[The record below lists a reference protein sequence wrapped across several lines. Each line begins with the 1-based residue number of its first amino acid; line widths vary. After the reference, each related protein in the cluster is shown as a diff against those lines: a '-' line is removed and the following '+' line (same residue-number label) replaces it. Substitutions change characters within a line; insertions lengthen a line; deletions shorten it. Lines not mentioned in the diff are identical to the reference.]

1 MGTKH
6 HSLEATDPSLV
17 LKEAV
22 VANVQARTAGVTQSR
37 EKEVALSIAVR
48 KGWIFL
54 YINQPLTLSIAHYHL
69 SSSSTYTGGLLV
81 APTLL
86 SVFLSPWP
94 WL

>member
-1 MGTKH
+1 M
-6 HSLEATDPSLV
+6 
-17 LKEAV
+17 
-22 VANVQARTAGVTQSR
+22 ANVPARTAGVTQSR
-37 EKEVALSIAVR
+37 EKEVALWIAVR

-54 YINQPLTLSIAHYHL
+54 YINQPLTLSVAHYHL
-69 SSSSTYTGGLLV
+69 SSSSTYTGGGLLV